1 MSDNRIATGIPGF
14 DNLIEGGFPAGKSF
28 LVKGEVGA
36 GKSIFCLQYLL
47 KGLMQGEKTV
57 YVTVDEKPADI
68 IDQATSMGWDL
79 SEYVD
84 KKDLLILDASPYFT
98 ARMGAGKDKEV
109 DVTKTVGDL
118 TNYVKRM
125 EASRVVIDPVGP
137 LIISRDS
144 TAHAQENAR
153 MLVHLLRSY
162 LVTTNLLTSQTLSG
176 SEGASSVEEFI
187 VAGVVSLGI
196 VRKEN
201 RFTRTLLVR
210 KMRQTATDL
219 VEHQFDIIKG
229 KGIVLKPP
237 PS

>member
-1 MSDNRIATGIPGF
+1 MSENRVATGIPGF

-118 TNYVKRM
+118 ANYVKRM

-153 MLVHLLRSY
+153 MLIQLLRSN
-162 LVTTNLLTSQTLSG
+162 LGTTNLLTSQALSG
-176 SEGASSVEEFI
+176 RGDVASVEEFI
-187 VAGVVSLGI
+187 VAGVVSLSV

-201 RFTRTLLVR
+201 RLTRTLLVR

-229 KGIVLKPP
+229 KGIVLKP
-237 PS
+237 STS

>member
-1 MSDNRIATGIPGF
+1 MSENRVATGIPGF

-118 TNYVKRM
+118 ANYVKRM

-153 MLVHLLRSY
+153 MLIQLLRSN
-162 LVTTNLLTSQTLSG
+162 LGTTNLLTSQALSG
-176 SEGASSVEEFI
+176 RGDVASVEEFI
-187 VAGVVSLGI
+187 VAGVVS
-196 VRKEN
+196 KY
-201 RFTRTLLVR
+201 
-210 KMRQTATDL
+210 
-219 VEHQFDIIKG
+219 
-229 KGIVLKPP
+229 
-237 PS
+237 